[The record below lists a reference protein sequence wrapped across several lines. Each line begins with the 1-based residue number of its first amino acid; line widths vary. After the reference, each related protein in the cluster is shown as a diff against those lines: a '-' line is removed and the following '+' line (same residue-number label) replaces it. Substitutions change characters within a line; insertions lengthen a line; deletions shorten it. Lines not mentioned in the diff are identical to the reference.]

1 MEATRKAASIHFMYL
16 YEQVFLGEHR
26 SDVLCQQVTAYQ

>member
-26 SDVLCQQVTAYQ
+26 SDVLREQVSAH